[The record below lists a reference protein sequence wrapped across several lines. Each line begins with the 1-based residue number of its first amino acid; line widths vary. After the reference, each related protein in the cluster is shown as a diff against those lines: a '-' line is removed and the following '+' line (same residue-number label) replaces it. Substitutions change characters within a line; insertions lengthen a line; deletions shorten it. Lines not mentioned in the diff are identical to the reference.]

1 MHTHSLSPRN
11 ARIIALWLFAV
22 VIMVFVMVI
31 IGGLTR
37 LTHSGLSMVNWE
49 PLTGWIPPMNEADWQ
64 ALFDDYKRFPEYEK
78 INRGMTLDGFK
89 EIFWLEFIHRVWG
102 RVIGVVFLLPMV
114 FFAARGWMRGR
125 LLWRAIG
132 LFVLGGLQGVMGWY
146 MVMSGLVDRP
156 DVSQYRLTAHFGL
169 ALIIIGYALWL
180 AHGLLVQARGASSV
194 ATMPTIARRLSWGL
208 AVLVLVT
215 ALSGGLVAGL
225 DAGFAFNTF
234 PDMNGAFI
242 PDGFLGSTPA
252 YMSLFED
259 IPTVQFDHRLL
270 AKTTLLSVLAFWL
283 YARRLP
289 LSLAQ
294 RRAVGGLALAAV
306 AQVGLGIA
314 TLLLVVPVSLASLHQ
329 GGAVVLFGLALWVAL
344 DLGRKG

>member
-1 MHTHSLSPRN
+1 MHTHALSPRN
-11 ARIIALWLFAV
+11 ARIIALWLFV
-22 VIMVFVMVI
+22 VVAMVFVMVL

-37 LTHSGLSMVNWE
+37 LTHSGLSMVSWE

-64 ALFDDYKRFPEYEK
+64 ALFNDYKRFPEYEK

-114 FFAARGWMRGR
+114 FFAARGWMRGG

-169 ALIIIGYALWL
+169 ALVIIGYALWL
-180 AHGLLVQARGASSV
+180 AHDLLVQARGAAMV
-194 ATMPTIARRLSWGL
+194 ATVPARARRLGWGL
-208 AVLVLVT
+208 AVLVFVT

-270 AKTTLLSVLAFWL
+270 AEATFFSVLAFWL
-283 YARRLP
+283 YARRLA
-289 LSLAQ
+289 LSSAQ
-294 RRAVGGLALAAV
+294 RRIIGGLALMAV
-306 AQVGLGIA
+306 VQVGLGIA
-314 TLLLVVPVSLASLHQ
+314 TLLLAVPVSLASLHQ
-329 GGAVVLFGLALWVAL
+329 AGAVVLFSLALWAAL
-344 DLGRKG
+344 DLSRKG